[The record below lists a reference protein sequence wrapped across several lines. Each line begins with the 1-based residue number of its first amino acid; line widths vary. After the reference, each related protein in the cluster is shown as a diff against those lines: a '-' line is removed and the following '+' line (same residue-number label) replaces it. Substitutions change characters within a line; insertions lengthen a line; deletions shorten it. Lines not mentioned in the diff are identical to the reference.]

1 MSNIFLSNMPLVSV
15 LKEIQTKSVGHMT
28 HATRQGHIDNH
39 HNHLKCIEDCFSKT
53 SQLLLLLG

>member
-15 LKEIQTKSVGHMT
+15 LKEIQTKLVGQMT
-28 HATRQGHIDNH
+28 HATRQSHIDNY
-39 HNHLKCIEDCFSKT
+39 HNHLKT